1 MVNKSKVSVMRTLLS
16 TFAVLF
22 LATAQIQAETIDVGQ
37 ATCKDVLELKSDDL
51 TAILMWTHGYFG
63 GQANDTTI
71 DFKAFEEAGKVIG
84 EYCGKNPTANWL
96 EAIEKLSN

>member
-1 MVNKSKVSVMRTLLS
+1 MRLVVPALVAAFFLS
-16 TFAVLF
+16 GPVH
-22 LATAQIQAETIDVGQ
+22 AETIDVGQ

-84 EYCGKNPTANWL
+84 EYCGKNPKANWL